1 MKTTERII
9 FLATAI
15 SSITTRPTTALQTMS
30 GNTHAAATTSATVT
44 GLYRHAVKGLSADS
58 LDQVTIEHAYDTFPD
73 DRRFALLYDKNMEEW
88 QEILE
93 QQKEDQAEA
102 PEWLHK
108 EKFLCAFTEPELMTK
123 FEASYEIKDAPNDQ
137 EVKETRR
144 LLTLRDR
151 GSQKIIWGPKDLATS
166 EGRSSLGTFFS
177 EQSGLPSVTCITA
190 DQQRQ
195 QQKHQF
201 GNTSSGWKE
210 RKDTRTI
217 HLVNAN
223 TVRNVA
229 DVCQVPLNP
238 TRFRPNIVVDGW
250 EPWEEFKWI
259 GKTLQ
264 VQVKNEEGLSTNTM
278 KLKILSRTVRC
289 DAVTVDPLDP
299 ENIVDVPKLLASN
312 FPEHGPYLGVY
323 AVMEDPGTI
332 SLGDKVSV
340 LLDEQ

>member
-1 MKTTERII
+1 MRATECIL
-9 FLATAI
+9 FLAAAI
-15 SSITTRPTTALQTMS
+15 LTITTTPTTALQSMS
-30 GNTHAAATTSATVT
+30 GNTATVT

-93 QQKEDQAEA
+93 QQDEEQAET

-108 EKFLCAFTEPELMTK
+108 EKFLCAFTQPKLMAK
-123 FEASYEIKDAPNDQ
+123 FEASYEIKMAPPNDQ
-137 EVKETRR
+137 NVEVPRR

-151 GSQKIIWGPKDLATS
+151 GSQNIVWGPEDLATH

-177 EQSGLPSVTCITA
+177 GQSGLPSVTCITA

-201 GNTSSGWKE
+201 GNTSSGWKQ

-217 HLVNAN
+217 HLINAN

-229 DVCQVPLNP
+229 EVLKVPLNP

-264 VQVKNEEGLSTNTM
+264 VQVKNGEESSTHRM
-278 KLKILSRTVRC
+278 KLKILSKTVRC

-299 ENIVDVPKLLASN
+299 ENILDVPKLLATH

-323 AVMEDPGTI
+323 AVIEDPGTI
-332 SLGDKVSV
+332 SVGDKVSL
-340 LLDEQ
+340 LLDDQ